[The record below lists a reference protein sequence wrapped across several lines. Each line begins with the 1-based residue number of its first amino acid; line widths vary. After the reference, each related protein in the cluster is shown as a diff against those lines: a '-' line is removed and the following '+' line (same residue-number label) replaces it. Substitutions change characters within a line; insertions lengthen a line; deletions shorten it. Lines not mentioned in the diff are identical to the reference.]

1 MRAIVLDM
9 PPAWLDERRRSGADR
24 WDEVWSGVLHVVPPP
39 GTEHQRLAGR
49 LERVLTPIAE
59 SRGLEVLHETGV
71 FHSHEGE
78 RDYRVPDLV
87 VVRAEDLSERGV
99 EGHAAIA
106 IEILSPGDESRDK
119 LPFYAQCGIAEV
131 WLIEPETRSFELLAL
146 EAGGYSPRACSA
158 VLEIT
163 LAVVAGPRLRLAWPG
178 GTAEV

>member
-24 WDEVWSGVLHVVPPP
+24 WDEVWNGVLHVVPPP

-71 FHSHEGE
+71 FHSHEDE

-87 VVRAEDLSERGV
+87 VVRAENLSERGV
-99 EGHAAIA
+99 EATPRSRSRSCRPATRAAK
-106 IEILSPGDESRDK
+106 SCRS
-119 LPFYAQCGIAEV
+119 
-131 WLIEPETRSFELLAL
+131 TRSARSRRS
-146 EAGGYSPRACSA
+146 G
-158 VLEIT
+158 
-163 LAVVAGPRLRLAWPG
+163 
-178 GTAEV
+178 